1 MAENVNIVI
10 KAFDKTEAAF
20 SAIRKQFA
28 RVGAAADKLK
38 NRFPSITAVIGV
50 MGKALKS
57 TLKVMAKGLKSIAKI
72 GIVAVAGLG
81 YLVKSSLTLSDS
93 LVKTSA
99 KIGTTAD
106 ALAGLRFAAELT
118 GVETRTLDMAMQR
131 FTRRT
136 AEAAKGTGEAK
147 GAIKELGIDAQKLNK
162 MPLDER
168 MLVLADAFSN
178 VENESDRLRLSFK
191 LFDSEGAALVNT
203 LALGRDG
210 LKEML
215 GEAKALGLGLS
226 VDAAKGVEAAN
237 DEFTK
242 LKLLFRGITRQVS
255 AALAPA
261 LKVLTERFTDFVK
274 ASIKAKDGVEN
285 FARSIAVDLLGSIQ
299 VALQAFEDL
308 ANGFIFVY
316 NSALKSKDALSR
328 VFSKESERNARS
340 LRTQIEKITGAMLE
354 RDKKIEESSARQK
367 RSYQLAQDADAK
379 RLTSLNALLEKAD
392 ETGDE
397 LSLLSKVSF
406 TGRLNSEI
414 QEIIDSLGKVPAAIK
429 EITESSGDNGASS
442 WISDIVAGFNEWN
455 ELLPTTTTNIKSLTN
470 QGLNGLTD
478 ALTAGVTGAAK
489 FSDAMRAMAKS
500 VVDSLVKMLIQKYIV
515 DAAFGAITGAIGGGV
530 TASTNFGP
538 AMNAPNFGPQ
548 LTPKAIGG
556 SVQNGQP
563 YMVGERGPEMFVP
576 NSQGSIVPNRKMGGG
591 SGITINQTINVTTG
605 VQQTVRAEI
614 ATLMPQIANAAKGA
628 VADAR
633 MRGGSYGKMLGA

>member
-93 LVKTSA
+93 LIKTSA

-106 ALAGLRFAAELT
+106 ALSGLRFAAELT

-178 VENESDRLRLSFK
+178 VENESDRLRLAFK

-242 LKLLFRGITRQVS
+242 LRLLFRGITRQVS

-261 LKVLTERFTDFVK
+261 LKVVTERFTDFVK
-274 ASIKAKDGVEN
+274 ASIAAKDGVEN
-285 FARSIAVDLLGSIQ
+285 FARSIVVDLLGSIQ

-308 ANGFIFVY
+308 ANGFVQIY
-316 NSALKSKDALSR
+316 NGALSVKRQLENTFGQGLKSAAAYKEELKAIDKQMEGFKNASNITPKKQMEVIDLLISRRKEALKLY
-328 VFSKESERNARS
+328 
-340 LRTQIEKITGAMLE
+340 
-354 RDKKIEESSARQK
+354 QK
-367 RSYQLAQDADAK
+367 AQDAEGRSPLAEF
-379 RLTSLNALLEKAD
+379 SFA
-392 ETGDE
+392 GD
-397 LSLLSKVSF
+397 
-406 TGRLNSEI
+406 LNSEI
-414 QEIIDSLGKVPAAIK
+414 QEIIDSLGKVPEAITA
-429 EITESSGDNGASS
+429 ITKTPGDNSSSS
-442 WISDIVAGFNEWN
+442 WISDMVEGFNEWN
-455 ELLPTTTTNIKSLTN
+455 ELLPTTTTNIKSLTT

-515 DAAFGAITGAIGGGV
+515 DAAFGAITDKIGGSGV
-530 TASTNFGP
+530 IESKAVFGTE
-538 AMNAPNFGPQ
+538 MNAPNFGPQ